1 MNIGIILLA
10 AGSST
15 RMGQPKQLLDIAGKP
30 LIAHAIDIALQ
41 TDATNLVVVLGANP
55 GLFLRK
61 TRDLRLHYVVNENWQ
76 RGMGSSLKAG
86 LNHLFRLSPDTDAVL
101 VMVADQPLV
110 TPNHLTSLM
119 TSINDKHQIAA
130 SHYNETI
137 GVPVAFGKIAFPEL
151 FNMEDQTGAKKILT
165 TTKLYV
171 NRIDFPGGA
180 IDLDTPEDYQAFLR
194 GPASEK

>member
-1 MNIGIILLA
+1 MNIGSILLA

-76 RGMGSSLKAG
+76 RGMGSSLKASVSSITRYRG
-86 LNHLFRLSPDTDAVL
+86 STSYGSRPTSRYT
-101 VMVADQPLV
+101 QPSYKSHDV
-110 TPNHLTSLM
+110 
-119 TSINDKHQIAA
+119 DK
-130 SHYNETI
+130 
-137 GVPVAFGKIAFPEL
+137 
-151 FNMEDQTGAKKILT
+151 
-165 TTKLYV
+165 
-171 NRIDFPGGA
+171 
-180 IDLDTPEDYQAFLR
+180 
-194 GPASEK
+194 